1 VLKSSVMQADGT
13 MLSCLRRSSTST
25 TYENRDKRFRTNE
38 KTKITRMLHIIFFL
52 WLVVSVALILTAI
65 SQRRA
70 IIDLLRTAS
79 SASTP
84 ATLTLLL
91 RLGIHGLTVP
101 KVWHAICPLLIGAEK
116 RHVEDFCHRSSHRMP
131 VGS

>member
-1 VLKSSVMQADGT
+1 MRKSAVMEADGT

-25 TYENRDKRFRTNE
+25 RYENRDKRFRTNE
-38 KTKITRMLHIIFFL
+38 KTKITRTLHIIFFL

-84 ATLTLLL
+84 ATLIFPVQPWSPWTYS
-91 RLGIHGLTVP
+91 
-101 KVWHAICPLLIGAEK
+101 AQ
-116 RHVEDFCHRSSHRMP
+116 SSACDLPSPDARRETAC
-131 VGS
+131 

>member
-1 VLKSSVMQADGT
+1 VRKSAVMEADGT

-25 TYENRDKRFRTNE
+25 RYENRDKRFRTNE
-38 KTKITRMLHIIFFL
+38 KTKITRTLHIIFFL

-84 ATLTLLL
+84 ATLTFAAPSWNPWTY
-91 RLGIHGLTVP
+91 GAQGLACDLPSLDRRRET
-101 KVWHAICPLLIGAEK
+101 AC
-116 RHVEDFCHRSSHRMP
+116 
-131 VGS
+131 